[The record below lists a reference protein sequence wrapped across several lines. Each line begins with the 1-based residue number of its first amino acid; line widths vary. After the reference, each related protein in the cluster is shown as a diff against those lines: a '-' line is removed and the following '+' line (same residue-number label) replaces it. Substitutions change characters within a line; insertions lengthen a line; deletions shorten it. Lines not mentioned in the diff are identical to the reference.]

1 MAIDNN
7 LRVDELNF
15 DGIKTNF
22 KRYLQAQDQFR
33 DYNFDGSGISALLD
47 LLAYNTYYNSFYLNM
62 VASEAFLPTAQKRN
76 SVVNLA
82 KSLNYTPRSTTSATI
97 SGTLTLTA
105 PAAPASILVPA
116 YTEFSGTIDGK
127 TYKFLNTVASTV
139 SATNGVYSTTI
150 NLKEGKLI
158 TTRYTVN
165 LNDADQRF
173 LIQNTN
179 VDTSTI
185 SVSVLNSISDSTS
198 RTFATQENLVEI
210 NSTTKVYFLEEV
222 EDGQFEIKF
231 GDGTFGISLDN
242 SNIVVISY
250 LISSGSLANDIQT
263 LSYASTI
270 SGVTAATFV
279 ASDPAIGGN
288 DRETI
293 SQIKFNAPKAYEA
306 QNRVVT
312 TEDYQALLLKQSSVD
327 SVVVWGGED
336 NDPPTYGRV
345 FIAIKPS
352 VGEVLTPT
360 EKQNLINTI
369 IKPKKILT
377 VATEIVDPEYLYLL
391 IDLEVKYEST
401 NTNLSASAL
410 ETIVKG
416 IVTTYNTAEI
426 NQFSKYFRYSKL
438 SRLVDV
444 AERSILN
451 SSMTIR
457 ISKEVSIQLGVETRY
472 DIVFANAINNTTYGR
487 PSTHPYGVGNKVTS
501 NAFTYSGY
509 TNCYLE
515 ENNGIMRIY
524 QLVATQ
530 NIGIVNNAGTLDY
543 DTGKI
548 VLTSFAPSAF
558 ADGGNT
564 LKLTAYP
571 AEKDI
576 LPLRNQILSIR
587 DDDITASMVNDRS
600 ISLVNR

>member
-312 TEDYQALLLKQSSVD
+312 TEDYEALLLKQSSVD

-487 PSTHPYGVGNKVTS
+487 PSTHPYGIGNKVTS

-587 DDDITASMVNDRS
+587 DADITASMVNDRS

>member
-1 MAIDNN
+1 
-7 LRVDELNF
+7 
-15 DGIKTNF
+15 
-22 KRYLQAQDQFR
+22 
-33 DYNFDGSGISALLD
+33 
-47 LLAYNTYYNSFYLNM
+47 
-62 VASEAFLPTAQKRN
+62 
-76 SVVNLA
+76 
-82 KSLNYTPRSTTSATI
+82 
-97 SGTLTLTA
+97 
-105 PAAPASILVPA
+105 
-116 YTEFSGTIDGK
+116 
-127 TYKFLNTVASTV
+127 
-139 SATNGVYSTTI
+139 
-150 NLKEGKLI
+150 
-158 TTRYTVN
+158 
-165 LNDADQRF
+165 
-173 LIQNTN
+173 
-179 VDTSTI
+179 
-185 SVSVLNSISDSTS
+185 
-198 RTFATQENLVEI
+198 
-210 NSTTKVYFLEEV
+210 
-222 EDGQFEIKF
+222 
-231 GDGTFGISLDN
+231 
-242 SNIVVISY
+242 
-250 LISSGSLANDIQT
+250 
-263 LSYASTI
+263 
-270 SGVTAATFV
+270 
-279 ASDPAIGGN
+279 
-288 DRETI
+288 
-293 SQIKFNAPKAYEA
+293 
-306 QNRVVT
+306 
-312 TEDYQALLLKQSSVD
+312 
-327 SVVVWGGED
+327 
-336 NDPPTYGRV
+336 
-345 FIAIKPS
+345 
-352 VGEVLTPT
+352 
-360 EKQNLINTI
+360 
-369 IKPKKILT
+369 
-377 VATEIVDPEYLYLL
+377 L

-587 DDDITASMVNDRS
+587 DADITASMVNDRS

>member
-487 PSTHPYGVGNKVTS
+487 PSTHPYGIGNKVTS

-587 DDDITASMVNDRS
+587 DADITASMVNDRS